1 MRIGFSLLV
10 VLGLLWVLGRLVR
23 RPLAGRAAGAMS
35 VLARQQV
42 TRGASVAL
50 VRVVDRAL
58 ILGVTD
64 GQVTLLGEADLA
76 ALSVAEAQH
85 HRGPFRLHAHGP
97 GNGHGPG
104 SGHDPGSGHGPG
116 GPLDGSLL
124 SPHTWAQ
131 TVEFLRS
138 RTARR

>member
-1 MRIGFSLLV
+1 MLEMLLRIGFSLLV
-10 VLGLLWVLGRLVR
+10 VLGLLWLLGRALRRPLSGRAGATMAVLGR
-23 RPLAGRAAGAMS
+23 
-35 VLARQQV
+35 QQL

-76 ALSVAEAQH
+76 AVEH
-85 HRGPFRLHAHGP
+85 PTTEPAHGERVP
-97 GNGHGPG
+97 AGR
-104 SGHDPGSGHGPG
+104 
-116 GPLDGSLL
+116 LDGSAL
-124 SPHTWAQ
+124 SPQTWSQ

>member
-1 MRIGFSLLV
+1 MLEMILRIGFSLLV
-10 VLGLLWVLGRLVR
+10 VVGLLWLLGKAVR
-23 RPLAGRAAGAMS
+23 RPLGGRAAGALS

-42 TRGASVAL
+42 TRGATVAL

-64 GQVTLLGEADLA
+64 GHVTLLGETDLA
-76 ALSVAEAQH
+76 ALSVPAPAAADERREPVPVQ
-85 HRGPFRLHAHGP
+85 P
-97 GNGHGPG
+97 GR
-104 SGHDPGSGHGPG
+104 
-116 GPLDGSLL
+116 LDGSVL
-124 SPHTWAQ
+124 SPRTWTQ

>member
-1 MRIGFSLLV
+1 MLEMLVRIGFSLLV
-10 VLGLLWVLGRLVR
+10 VLGLLWLLGRALR
-23 RPLAGRAAGAMS
+23 RPLAGRAGSTMA
-35 VLARQQV
+35 VLGRQQL

-64 GQVTLLGEADLA
+64 AQVTLLGEADLA
-76 ALSVAEAQH
+76 AVQHPAPEPAQ
-85 HRGPFRLHAHGP
+85 REPVPP
-97 GNGHGPG
+97 GR
-104 SGHDPGSGHGPG
+104 
-116 GPLDGSLL
+116 LDGSVL
-124 SPHTWAQ
+124 SPHTWSQ

>member
-1 MRIGFSLLV
+1 MLEMLVRIGFSLLV
-10 VLGLLWVLGRLVR
+10 VLGLLWLLGRALRRPLGGRAGGTMAVLGR
-23 RPLAGRAAGAMS
+23 
-35 VLARQQV
+35 QQL
-42 TRGASVAL
+42 TRSASVAL

-76 ALSVAEAQH
+76 AVQH
-85 HRGPFRLHAHGP
+85 PAPEPARHEPVRHEPVTP
-97 GNGHGPG
+97 GR
-104 SGHDPGSGHGPG
+104 
-116 GPLDGSLL
+116 LDGSVL
-124 SPHTWAQ
+124 SPQTWSQ

>member
-1 MRIGFSLLV
+1 MLEMVLRIGFSLLV
-10 VLGLLWVLGRLVR
+10 VLGLLWLLGRVIR
-23 RPLAGRAAGAMS
+23 RPLAGRAAGALA

-64 GQVTLLGEADLA
+64 GHVTLLGEAELA
-76 ALSVAEAQH
+76 ALSVPADE
-85 HRGPFRLHAHGP
+85 HREPVP
-97 GNGHGPG
+97 GQP
-104 SGHDPGSGHGPG
+104 SGR
-116 GPLDGSLL
+116 LDGSVL
-124 SPHTWAQ
+124 SPHTWSQ